1 MKTMAFIDYQNFN
14 ISLKKYFSEN
24 DIRMFSVN
32 YSKLAQTINKQI
44 KLNSTLIKTYLFAYK
59 PSDTLLQLPTYQAYY
74 SWLNS
79 LKDKPYFEIIEG
91 RQEIRQIS
99 SDISIDIN
107 NRDTYTT
114 QEKGSDINLAVNMI
128 SKGYQNAYDVAIL
141 VSGDSDYIPVVR
153 ELHHLGKTVVLA
165 ALPNQNIS
173 KYNEY
178 KDAFVKI
185 DLKLL
190 NECKS

>member
-14 ISLKKYFSEN
+14 ISLRKYFIESN
-24 DIRMFSVN
+24 IRTFSVN
-32 YSKLAQTINKQI
+32 YSKLAQVINQEI

-59 PSDTLLQLPTYQAYY
+59 PCDALLQLPTYQTYY

-99 SDISIDIN
+99 NDIAIDIN
-107 NRDTYTT
+107 DHNTYTT

-128 SKGYQNAYDVAIL
+128 SKGYQNAYDIAIL

-153 ELHHLGKTVVLA
+153 ELHHLGKIVVLA

-178 KDAFVKI
+178 KDGFVKI
-185 DLKLL
+185 NLKLL
-190 NECKS
+190 NNCRS